1 VAARA
6 KRVDTKEKGR
16 PSSVNV
22 TCNKCGKKYVISDE
36 KVAGKT
42 SVKIRCKQCQNL
54 IAVAVTVGANGGGAN
69 GQGAYAGAQSGAY
82 AATASGTFTSAPSG
96 TLSSSPSGAV
106 SVGSRQQDW
115 ESERPPAPPLEATWH
130 AMIAGKQQGPFD
142 QNTVARKIAA
152 GEVTLRTYLW
162 KPGMGDWKRAA
173 DVPEVSQLFASASAG
188 ATATGQVQAPTSST
202 RTPALHRDVAV
213 ANEVPS
219 PELTRKKTTT
229 AVYGAQEA
237 KAAIAAAQAAGAEA
251 EAEEAKKK
259 KAAPLNDLFSD
270 LNPSSALND
279 QEHPAADA
287 SHSAEAPV
295 SDPFAQ
301 LAPPVKEGEAPP
313 PGEATKFFIAK
324 AGVNKRNPPW
334 KIALFVLSGVGVPV
348 ALGWVLTTFHI
359 VNLPTVTTTNDDG
372 QEVQEPFFSTG
383 GISGLKDALT
393 GDAKRKKQEAER
405 LRKQKEAA
413 LAAAGRPRPIAGT
426 TTPDKEPDDEPVPVP
441 KAQNPDLAAL
451 YGEGAVGN
459 TKIGKR
465 KGDDDTKPALE
476 TGGAGLSRDV
486 ANKIIADKMK
496 AFQLCVETA
505 VHRNPK
511 LAVGK
516 ITINLTVGA
525 SGAVKATS
533 IDPRKWEGA
542 DWALCMASAGKRIT
556 FPKSEGETELQV
568 PITVGIAMG
577 P

>member
-1 VAARA
+1 M
-6 KRVDTKEKGR
+6 
-16 PSSVNV
+16 NV

-54 IAVAVTVGANGGGAN
+54 IAVAVTVGGNG
-69 GQGAYAGAQSGAY
+69 AGAQGGYASSPSGAY
-82 AATASGTFTSAPSG
+82 ASTASGTFTSAPSG
-96 TLSSSPSGAV
+96 TFSSSPSGAV
-106 SVGSRQQDW
+106 SVSAPMPSRQQDW
-115 ESERPPAPPLEATWH
+115 ESERPPAPPSEATWH

-142 QNTVARKIAA
+142 LSTVSRKIAG

-173 DVPEVSQLFASASAG
+173 DVPEVSPLFAGASAG
-188 ATATGQVQAPTSST
+188 ATATGSVQSPTSST
-202 RTPALHRDVAV
+202 RTPAVQRDVAV

-219 PELTRKKTTT
+219 PELTRKKSTT
-229 AVYGAQEA
+229 VMYGGNEA
-237 KAAIAAAQAAGAEA
+237 KAAIAAAQAAAAEA
-251 EAEEAKKK
+251 DAEEARQK
-259 KAAPLNDLFSD
+259 KAAPLNDLFND
-270 LNPSSALND
+270 INPSSALNAQAGGVD
-279 QEHPAADA
+279 AHAA
-287 SHSAEAPV
+287 SGEAPV

-301 LAPPVKEGEAPP
+301 LAPKEGEAPP

-348 ALGWVLTTFHI
+348 LLGWVLTTFHI
-359 VNLPTVTTTNDDG
+359 VNLPTVTTTNEDG

-393 GDAKRKKQEAER
+393 GDAKRKKEEAER

-413 LAAAGRPRPIAGT
+413 LLAANRPKPNPGT
-426 TTPDKEPDDEPVPVP
+426 QPEKEPVDEPVAPP
-441 KAQNPDLAAL
+441 KPQNPDLAAL
-451 YGEGAVGN
+451 YGEGEVGN
-459 TKIGKR
+459 TRIKKR
-465 KGDDDTKPALE
+465 KDDTDSKPALE
-476 TGGAGLSRDV
+476 TGGPGLSRDV

-496 AFQLCVETA
+496 SFQLCVDTA
-505 VHRNPK
+505 MHRNPK

-516 ITINLTVGA
+516 ITINLTVGT

-533 IDPRKWEGA
+533 IDPKKWEGA
-542 DWALCMASAGKRIT
+542 DWAVCMAAAGKRIT
-556 FPKSEGETELQV
+556 FPASEGESELQV